1 MNFTILPEFW
11 ILFIISGISIIGG
24 ALIVS
29 FFAAIEIENLNR
41 TIKHLNRQLGTPER
55 KTT

>member
-11 ILFIISGISIIGG
+11 ILVITSGISIVLG
-24 ALIVS
+24 ALFIGY
-29 FFAAIEIENLNR
+29 FASVEILDLQ
-41 TIKHLNRQLGTPER
+41 TKIKHLNRQLGTPER